1 MIKILALYMAT
12 AHVAP
17 MWFWVCAC
25 VCVHV
30 CIWVCVCV
38 YVCVFGLGGGRH
50 SATECTLWEAKPL
63 RHSRTWWCIFSEL
76 TVSVCVCV
84 CMCVCACVCL
94 DKSVLLSVWADKLR
108 PRASGQLRPS
118 CRPRLGAYHCW
129 LTPICWWS
137 GPGSPSMSAW

>member
-38 YVCVFGLGGGRH
+38 YVCVFGLGGVDTVQQ
-50 SATECTLWEAKPL
+50 SALFGKQSHWDIQEHGGAFL
-63 RHSRTWWCIFSEL
+63 
-76 TVSVCVCV
+76 
-84 CMCVCACVCL
+84 
-94 DKSVLLSVWADKLR
+94 
-108 PRASGQLRPS
+108 AS
-118 CRPRLGAYHCW
+118 W
-129 LTPICWWS
+129 L
-137 GPGSPSMSAW
+137 